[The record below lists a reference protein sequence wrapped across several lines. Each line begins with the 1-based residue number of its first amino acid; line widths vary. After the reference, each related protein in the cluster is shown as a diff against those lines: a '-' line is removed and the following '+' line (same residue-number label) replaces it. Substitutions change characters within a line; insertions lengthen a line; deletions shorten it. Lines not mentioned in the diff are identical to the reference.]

1 MQKILSRTIRK
12 STLVVVLLCFTFLLA
27 GAGQAVARE
36 GHRSY
41 KSQYNYRNDSNHRDR
56 SVYRD
61 RYGNYHRY
69 ETRNHHRGYWHHNNG
84 IRFWVNLF

>member
-1 MQKILSRTIRK
+1 MQ
-12 STLVVVLLCFTFLLA
+12 
-27 GAGQAVARE
+27 ARE
-36 GHRSY
+36 DIHRCIPELTPESGSLIALACLSSY
-41 KSQYNYRNDSNHRDR
+41 NHRDR

-69 ETRNHHRGYWHHNNG
+69 ETRNNHRGYWHQNNG